1 MIEDWQ
7 AWGFA
12 AAVGVA
18 IAAAIVARVLL
29 PGALERL
36 PIEHVAAA
44 AIIGVVGWEAAIQL
58 PGNLISFLSIGAGLG
73 TFIVTPLQVYV
84 FAASLSTIAMLVAV
98 IAILRRQIWGVAL
111 GVGVGLVQVAM
122 SAVGVVSLLG
132 MTAQGMPEDQLLW
145 LLVSVGLRAV
155 PGIVAVALLLR
166 PLRRPVGHVA
176 VVDGITDVDADL
188 TIEDA
193 SELVAGQS

>member
-1 MIEDWQ
+1 VIEAWQ
-7 AWGFA
+7 AWGSA

-44 AIIGVVGWEAAIQL
+44 AIIGVAGWEAAIQL

-73 TFIVTPLQVYV
+73 EFIVTPLQVYV
-84 FAASLSTIAMLVAV
+84 LAASLSTIAMFLAV

-155 PGIVAVALLLR
+155 PGIVEFALLLLQ
-166 PLRRPVGHVA
+166 LRRPVRHVA

>member
-1 MIEDWQ
+1 VIEAWQ

-44 AIIGVVGWEAAIQL
+44 AIIGVAGWEAAIQL

-73 TFIVTPLQVYV
+73 EFIVTPLQVYV
-84 FAASLSTIAMLVAV
+84 LAASLSTIAMFVAV

-132 MTAQGMPEDQLLW
+132 MTAQGMREDQLLW

-166 PLRRPVGHVA
+166 PLRRPVRPVA

>member
-1 MIEDWQ
+1 VIEAWQ
-7 AWGFA
+7 AWGSA

-36 PIEHVAAA
+36 PIAHVAAA
-44 AIIGVVGWEAAIQL
+44 AIIGVLAWEAAIQL

-73 TFIVTPLQVYV
+73 GFIVTPLQVYV
-84 FAASLSTIAMLVAV
+84 VAASLSTIAMFVAV
-98 IAILRRQIWGVAL
+98 VAILRRQIWGVAL

-166 PLRRPVGHVA
+166 PLRRPVGPVA

>member
-58 PGNLISFLSIGAGLG
+58 PGNFISFLSIGAGLG

-84 FAASLSTIAMLVAV
+84 FAASLSTIAMFVAV

-166 PLRRPVGHVA
+166 PLRRPVRPVA

>member
-1 MIEDWQ
+1 VIEDWQ
-7 AWGFA
+7 AWGLA

-29 PGALERL
+29 PGARERL
-36 PIEHVAAA
+36 PVEHVAAA
-44 AIIGVVGWEAAIQL
+44 AIIGVLAWEAAIQL

-73 TFIVTPLQVYV
+73 EFIVTPLQVYV
-84 FAASLSTIAMLVAV
+84 LAASLSTIAMFVAV

-166 PLRRPVGHVA
+166 PLRRPVRPVA

>member
-1 MIEDWQ
+1 VIEDWQ
-7 AWGFA
+7 AWGLA

-29 PGALERL
+29 PGARERL
-36 PIEHVAAA
+36 PVEHVAAA
-44 AIIGVVGWEAAIQL
+44 AIIGVLAWEAAIQL

-73 TFIVTPLQVYV
+73 GFIVTPLQVYV
-84 FAASLSTIAMLVAV
+84 VAASLSTIAMFVAV
-98 IAILRRQIWGVAL
+98 VAILRRQIWGVAL

-166 PLRRPVGHVA
+166 PLRRPVRPVA

>member
-1 MIEDWQ
+1 VIEAWQ

-73 TFIVTPLQVYV
+73 GFIVTPLQVYV
-84 FAASLSTIAMLVAV
+84 VAASLSTIAMFVAV
-98 IAILRRQIWGVAL
+98 VAILRRQIWGVAL

-166 PLRRPVGHVA
+166 PLRRPVRPVA

>member
-1 MIEDWQ
+1 VIEAWQ

-12 AAVGVA
+12 VAVGVA

-44 AIIGVVGWEAAIQL
+44 AIIGVAGWEAAIQL

-73 TFIVTPLQVYV
+73 EFIVTPLQVYV
-84 FAASLSTIAMLVAV
+84 LAASLSTIAMFLAV

-166 PLRRPVGHVA
+166 PLRRPVRPVA

>member
-84 FAASLSTIAMLVAV
+84 FAASLSTIAMFVAV